1 MTTGSTLADKLRIR
15 PGQRVALVNAPPSYP
30 DRLAPLP
37 EGAEVMDDLDRAAS
51 AVHLF
56 VGDAAELARL
66 VGSAQAAV
74 APGGLL
80 WIAYRK
86 GGVKAG
92 TDLNR
97 DILRDTMATAHGW
110 DSVTLVALDDAWSAM
125 RFRPSDRASA
135 AIDGPS
141 SGSR

>member
-1 MTTGSTLADKLRIR
+1 MATSTLADKLRIKS
-15 PGQRVALVNAPPSYP
+15 GQRVALVNAPPSYA

-37 EGAEVMDDLDRAAS
+37 EGAGVTDDLSRAAD

-56 VGDAAELARL
+56 VVDAAELARL
-66 VGSAQAAV
+66 VGSALAAL

-97 DILRDTMATAHGW
+97 DVLRDTMATAYGW
-110 DSVTLVALDDAWSAM
+110 DSVTLVAIDDTWSAI
-125 RFRPSDRASA
+125 RFRPSDRATA
-135 AIDGPS
+135 APDGPS